1 MEKIN
6 PAYTENIIHKTGT
19 SPFSLHKTI
28 IEPSQSNAL
37 YLHCHP
43 EAELFLLETG
53 SLDFYIEADVFKL
66 NPGDGIFIPQGML
79 HNAVRPQ
86 NCHGTISYYAIVFS
100 IEPMKRCFPK
110 NSPFFEA
117 ITCHRQECIYT
128 ILSKNQK
135 NTKLLSNI
143 REILKLYDITPSSC
157 ELSIQGN
164 LFVCWQELYNLHF
177 SKLNN
182 VFDDSG
188 ISKDIFQSMDYI
200 QEHYSDSITL
210 EHIARSAGY
219 SVSYYCH
226 SFRKLTGSTPF
237 EYLNR
242 IRIVK
247 SCELL
252 LSTNKKITEIASL
265 VGFNNISYFN
275 RTFYKIMG
283 VTPSAYRHAD

>member
-6 PAYTENIIHKTGT
+6 SSYTENIIHKTGS

-28 IEPSQSNAL
+28 IEPGQNNAL

-43 EAELFLLETG
+43 EAELFLLEKG
-53 SLDFYIEADVFKL
+53 SVDFHIESESFTL
-66 NPGDGIFIPQGML
+66 NPGDGIFIPHGML
-79 HNAVRPQ
+79 HNAIRPT
-86 NCHGTISYYAIVFS
+86 NCGKTIRYYAIVFS
-100 IEPMKRCFPK
+100 TEPMERCFSK

-128 ILSKNQK
+128 ILSKNK
-135 NTKLLSNI
+135 ENHKLLSYM
-143 REILKLYDITPSSC
+143 REILNLYDTSPSTC
-157 ELSIQGN
+157 ELSIQGY

-177 SKLNN
+177 SKFTNSS
-182 VFDDSG
+182 DDNG
-188 ISKDIFQSMDYI
+188 INRELFHSMDYI
-200 QEHYSDSITL
+200 QEHYSDPLTL
-210 EHIARSAGY
+210 ENMARSAGY

-226 SFRKLTGSTPF
+226 SFRNLTGSTPF

-252 LSTNKKITEIASL
+252 SSTNKKITEIASL

-275 RTFYKIMG
+275 RTFYKTMG
-283 VTPSAYRHAD
+283 VTPSAYRKA